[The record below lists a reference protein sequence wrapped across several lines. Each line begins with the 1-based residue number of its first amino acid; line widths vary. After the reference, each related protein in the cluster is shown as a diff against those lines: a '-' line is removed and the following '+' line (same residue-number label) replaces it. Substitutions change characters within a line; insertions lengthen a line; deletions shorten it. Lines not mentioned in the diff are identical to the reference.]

1 MCVVSHALGAIH
13 VKVCVI
19 KSSSQVPLTW
29 YVKKV
34 AVAWPTLAIE
44 RVARHALGVIQASV
58 SGGKNCILVQ
68 YPCFVNMGAVDWS
81 ILDND
86 WCLCTACLHMD
97 HLDRRSSHFDRVS
110 AIHEHQRTATL
121 VSKNCCRSK
130 DESLL
135 RPGVRMMLCQ
145 TFYAIGHACSANVV
159 KP

>member
-19 KSSSQVPLTW
+19 TSSSQVPLTW

-34 AVAWPTLAIE
+34 AVAWPTLAIV

-110 AIHEHQRTATL
+110 HIHEHQRTATF
-121 VSKNCCRSK
+121 VQECRRSK
-130 DESLL
+130 DEGLL

-145 TFYAIGHACSANVV
+145 TLYAMGHACSAKVV